1 MNRPVACILG
11 VAALMVTVVG
21 GCARERNYTVHTL
34 PVALQA
40 PPVVDLEDISLPP
53 PVEER
58 TGERVDR
65 GDLLEVSI
73 IAGLQEDAITT
84 FSIRVGDDWT
94 VLPGIGTF
102 QLVGLRLLEAE
113 QQIAAACVH
122 RGLFRQPHVTVT
134 MKEQRLHWVT
144 VLGGIEK
151 PGMYQLPRGSS
162 CFWDAIASAGGFSE
176 DAGPRVEIQ
185 QPAAGNVYAAEG
197 PTHAGPLGVQQASN
211 TVPVPGAPAELICLN
226 LADPVSRNSGRNMYL
241 FDGAVVKVEKRKPE
255 PVTVLGLV
263 KNPQR
268 IEYPVN
274 YGLNLLDVI
283 AEAGGESSSLAD
295 KIVVTRRSPDVE
307 GLVTIEASL
316 RAAESNAEDNLPLCP
331 GDIVRIKHTP
341 GTVLLDIGEKI
352 IGRVG
357 VGASVPIP

>member
-1 MNRPVACILG
+1 MLIVI
-11 VAALMVTVVG
+11 G
-21 GCARERNYTVHTL
+21 GCARKRNYTVHTL
-34 PVALQA
+34 PEPLRA

-58 TGERVDR
+58 VGERIDR

-84 FSIRVGDDWT
+84 FSVRVGDDWT

-122 RGLFRQPHVTVT
+122 HGLFRQPHVTVT

-144 VLGGIEK
+144 VLGGVEK

-185 QPAAGNVYAAEG
+185 QPAAATAYAGGG
-197 PTHAGPLGVQQASN
+197 PSDAGPSGVRQASN
-211 TVPVPGAPAELICLN
+211 AEPVSRAPAELICLN
-226 LADPVSRNSGRNMYL
+226 LADPASRSRGRNMYL
-241 FDGAVVKVEKRKPE
+241 HDGAVVKIEKRKLE

-263 KNPQR
+263 KQPQR

-295 KIVVTRRSPDVE
+295 KIIVTRRSPDGE
-307 GLVTIEASL
+307 GLVTIQASL
-316 RAAESNAEDNLPLCP
+316 RAAESNAEDNLPLWP